1 MGDGVGF
8 ADGEADGAGVG
19 WPAVYVGANVGS
31 VVGLGVG
38 SAVGLGVG
46 SLALYVGT
54 KVGSRVGLVVGIALG
69 LGVGAENVRKLR
81 NTAVSLRVA
90 ALLRVTVAPD
100 RDTAT
105 ATVPATMPVPL
116 TTAPGWMT
124 PVIGA
129 MFLTTVLP
137 IISVPVAVAKVA

>member
-19 WPAVYVGANVGS
+19 WPAVYVGASVGT

-105 ATVPATMPVPL
+105 ATVPAAMPVPL

-124 PVIGA
+124 PVIWA